1 MIQVSNLN
9 NQLLVVWAN
18 NLGDTYAFQDI
29 KSITPY
35 TGPSGD
41 LIIINFINENRNS
54 SLRIPFAEIDNQPTW
69 TNVIVAAQDI
79 SSWMD
84 ASLVGGLATEATL
97 QNVDSNIA
105 GILGNTDGVLRIAN
119 MLRTTASGNL
129 SSLVSQIYS
138 VSVANVGSADGTV
151 LGATLKAGEIV
162 NFDASSLNH
171 YFNSFAYDATG
182 TEFIIIY
189 VS

>member
-1 MIQVSNLN
+1 MPQLETAIVGKN
-9 NQLLVVWAN
+9 NTKAAVTGQNELLV
-18 NLGDTYAFQDI
+18 
-29 KSITPY
+29 K
-35 TGPSGD
+35 
-41 LIIINFINENRNS
+41 INS
-54 SLRIPFAEIDNQPTW
+54 ADPGS
-69 TNVIVAAQDI
+69 
-79 SSWMD
+79 
-84 ASLVGGLATEATL
+84 GLATEATL

-105 GILGNTDGVLRIAN
+105 GILGNTDGVLRTAH

-129 SSLVSQIYS
+129 SSVASEIYS
-138 VSVANVGSADGTV
+138 VSVANVGSANGTV

-171 YFNSFAYDATG
+171 YFNSFAYNATG